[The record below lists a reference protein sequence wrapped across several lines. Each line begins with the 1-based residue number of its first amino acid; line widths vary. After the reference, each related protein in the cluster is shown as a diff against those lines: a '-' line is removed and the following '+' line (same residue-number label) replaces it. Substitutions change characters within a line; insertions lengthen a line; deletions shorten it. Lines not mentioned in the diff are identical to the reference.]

1 MSPETELLRCSQA
14 GTRNTNAANAA
25 PQIELSIFFL
35 ADNLLASRIVPSI
48 LQIAAA
54 SLKHFAMAGYSGT
67 PLAQKLGIK
76 PAMSVV
82 VINEPAN
89 YRKLLGRSADGLEF
103 SDRIETGSS
112 FVHFFTPRR
121 SELKRKLPILREK
134 VVDSGTVWV
143 SWPKKSAGVPT
154 DVTEDVIR
162 AVALPLG
169 FVDVKVCAIDDT
181 WSGLRLMVRRT
192 NRKLTTTK

>member
-1 MSPETELLRCSQA
+1 MIPETELLRCPQA

-89 YRKLLGRSADGLEF
+89 YRKLLGRTADGLGF
-103 SDRIETGSS
+103 SDQIGTGSS
-112 FVHFFTPRR
+112 FVHFLRR
-121 SELKRKLPILREK
+121 
-134 VVDSGTVWV
+134 
-143 SWPKKSAGVPT
+143 
-154 DVTEDVIR
+154 
-162 AVALPLG
+162 VA
-169 FVDVKVCAIDDT
+169 A
-181 WSGLRLMVRRT
+181 S
-192 NRKLTTTK
+192 

>member
-1 MSPETELLRCSQA
+1 MIPETELLRCPQA

-89 YRKLLGRSADGLEF
+89 YRKLLGRGADGLEF
-103 SDRIETGSS
+103 SDRIGTGSS
-112 FVHFFTPRR
+112 LR
-121 SELKRKLPILREK
+121 SLFYGTSQRIEK
-134 VVDSGTVWV
+134 EIAD
-143 SWPKKSAGVPT
+143 
-154 DVTEDVIR
+154 
-162 AVALPLG
+162 
-169 FVDVKVCAIDDT
+169 
-181 WSGLRLMVRRT
+181 
-192 NRKLTTTK
+192 